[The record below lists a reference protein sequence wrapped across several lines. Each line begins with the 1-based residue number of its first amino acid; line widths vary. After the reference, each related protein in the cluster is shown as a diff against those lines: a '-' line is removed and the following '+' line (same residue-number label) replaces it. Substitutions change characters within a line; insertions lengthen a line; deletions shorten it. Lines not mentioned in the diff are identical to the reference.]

1 LKGALVFLIIFVLG
15 LYVTLENTALPPG
28 QQLYDMLNVPD
39 TNYPVL
45 GIPLTTLAIS
55 ILNGV
60 VYGFVVWLIF
70 TIIWAVTDRGKKE
83 KAEVNVNVYPKPAEP
98 RVVNNLL
105 NCSNCGIPVDI
116 TQKFCPNCGQRLG
129 PFPVVPQQPVQQ
141 TAQQQSY
148 LPSQQPA
155 TSASQNSG
163 ERIVSVVPNLKRLKS
178 FGRWDTY
185 NLVVTDKRCIFASLT
200 TDMLNTAIK
209 EANERGKSEGKGF
222 MGRWGDQMSASVGY
236 WRRYESMDPEAILRE
251 SRGNFA
257 FERSSVRKAY
267 VERRRRG
274 GQGGSPHY
282 WEVIIQTSGGNYK
295 FESDTDTGPE
305 VSRAFGGME

>member
-1 LKGALVFLIIFVLG
+1 
-15 LYVTLENTALPPG
+15 LP
-28 QQLYDMLNVPD
+28 
-39 TNYPVL
+39 
-45 GIPLTTLAIS
+45 
-55 ILNGV
+55 
-60 VYGFVVWLIF
+60 F
-70 TIIWAVTDRGKKE
+70 
-83 KAEVNVNVYPKPAEP
+83 
-98 RVVNNLL
+98 
-105 NCSNCGIPVDI
+105 CSNCGIPVEV

-129 PFPVVPQQPVQQ
+129 PVPAPPTQPAQPVAPTAPQQGY
-141 TAQQQSY
+141 A
-148 LPSQQPA
+148 PA
-155 TSASQNSG
+155 PPITPAAPGTVSG

-305 VSRAFGGME
+305 VSRAFS